1 MIPSPLLRAVGRVA
15 RRLRA
20 QRAADAATTVG
31 LAGLGVA
38 ALALL
43 AGKTGALGDREAR
56 VLLVI
61 AVVMPCVAAL
71 IAALRPVPRLVAA
84 RLLDRTHATKGRL
97 AAALELASSDEKSE
111 WTRAA
116 LEDAAAASASLRPD
130 RAVPFRAPR
139 DLASFAGLSVA
150 VALLA
155 SLEIPRRVE
164 IPIARGITPVVLHD
178 DDLDAFEDRMRAI
191 TDAPDV
197 APEVLAQADAL
208 NRVLEDLA
216 DRRID
221 RSETLRRLA
230 ELEERIEAARPAGD
244 EHLRDELRAMGQEL
258 RRSELAQ
265 DLAEAMR
272 EGDAARAE
280 LAMRE
285 LASRMREDRPDRAEL
300 DRLRRALEEAAR
312 EREDAGEDELERRE
326 EEMQRLLQREQ
337 AATPEQQ
344 QEQQRL
350 LEQRR
355 RELDRLRRE
364 HQERQEARRELDRLR
379 RELEQSAESMQQQD
393 EQSQQQTSDSME
405 RAAEDLNRMA
415 RQQLTQEQME
425 DIARQA
431 RELRELIRRQR
442 EQQQQAGGQGEGQ
455 QGSQGQGGEGQQGR
469 QSSPMDRFVLRAR
482 GQGGGQGTP
491 IVAPGSGAE
500 GRQGQSAGGGSQQGA
515 QGGAGAGAQ
524 GEGQEGGSS
533 GGRGEEQEALA
544 VGQGGDAQLEIP
556 GLGGQQGEEGGA
568 GGQGEGTMPGG
579 GAGAEHAPASLDDPT
594 GLREGGRT
602 VQVRGEA
609 RRGPSRPEVI
619 RTAAQR
625 GFATR
630 EYSDVYGE
638 YADHAEEVIER
649 DRVPPGYRFYV
660 QRYFQLIR
668 PRDGLQPSDSESE

>member
-31 LAGLGVA
+31 LAGLGIA
-38 ALALL
+38 ALALI
-43 AGKTGALGDREAR
+43 AGKTGALGDHEAR

-84 RLLDRTHATKGRL
+84 RLLDRAHATKGRL
-97 AAALELASSDEKSE
+97 AAALELASTQANDD

-116 LEDAAAASASLRPD
+116 LEDAAAHATSLRAD

-139 DLASFAGLSVA
+139 DLGPFAGLSIA

-197 APEVLAQADAL
+197 APEVLAQAEAL

-393 EQSQQQTSDSME
+393 EPSQQQTSESME

-442 EQQQQAGGQGEGQ
+442 EQEQQAGGQGEGQ
-455 QGSQGQGGEGQQGR
+455 QGQQGGSGGEGQQGR
-469 QSSPMDRFVLRAR
+469 QPSPMDRFVLRAR
-482 GQGGGQGTP
+482 GQGDGQGTP

-500 GRQGQSAGGGSQQGA
+500 GQEGQSPGGGSQQGA

-533 GGRGEEQEALA
+533 GGQGEEQEALA
-544 VGQGGDAQLEIP
+544 LGQGGDAQLEIP

-579 GAGAEHAPASLDDPT
+579 GAGAEHAPSSLDDPT
-594 GLREGGRT
+594 ALGEAGRT

-668 PRDGLQPSDSESE
+668 PRDGSESE